1 MTEERFKRKPT
12 AIHSVD
18 IKDHSRFT
26 GEADDATVQTL
37 TVITQP

>member
-1 MTEERFKRKPT
+1 MTEERFKRKLT

-18 IKDHSRFT
+18 IKDHSHLT
-26 GEADDATVQTL
+26 GETEDATFQTL